1 MKKKLVI
8 LGKFFLGSY
17 NKKRQQCLEWNESW
31 LAVSIEQLINN
42 FALRWKKK
50 KGLFLQQEEC
60 HPREI
65 PEPEEA
71 L

>member
-50 KGLFLQQEEC
+50 KGLFL
-60 HPREI
+60 
-65 PEPEEA
+65 
-71 L
+71 